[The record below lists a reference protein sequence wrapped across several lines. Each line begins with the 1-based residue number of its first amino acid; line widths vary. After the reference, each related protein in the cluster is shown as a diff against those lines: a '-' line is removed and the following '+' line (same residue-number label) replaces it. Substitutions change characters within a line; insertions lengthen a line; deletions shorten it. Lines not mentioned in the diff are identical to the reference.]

1 MDNQTVVKTIKDIW
15 SDDYDIERKVLAID
29 QMSDDKSCIAKVTK
43 AELVEAIKW
52 MLETCIS

>member
-1 MDNQTVVKTIKDIW
+1 MDNTTVIKMIKDIW

-43 AELVEAIKW
+43 TELVEAIKW

>member
-1 MDNQTVVKTIKDIW
+1 MNNQTVVKTIKDIW
-15 SDDYDIERKVLAID
+15 SDDCDIERKVLAID
-29 QMSDDKSCIAKVTK
+29 QMSDDRSYIAKVTK